1 MYVNESITVKQL
13 NSHIDESK
21 TLFQEINFH
30 LRKWMIGGAYKPLDQ
45 YKSVSLESLSK
56 RLSIYLDIYKSTI
69 LLGFNMSPEGK
80 TCNFLQTPLI

>member
-1 MYVNESITVKQL
+1 
-13 NSHIDESK
+13 
-21 TLFQEINFH
+21 
-30 LRKWMIGGAYKPLDQ
+30 MIGGAYKPLDQ

-69 LLGFNMSPEGK
+69 LLGFNLSPEGK